1 MGECTDELV
10 YFTKVY
16 VLLFLLFIYVL
27 THTPIAPFHYFV
39 QPSTRSSPKKHIPF
53 RQSILQAVKTAR
65 NTSIWW
71 YVRVFS
77 AIVFFGGFFLKS
89 LIDDRIR
96 KHDVKRILAF
106 YKQAAPG
113 TMNDGDNHNA
123 QYLCW
128 KYKGTKD
135 KLWRRLETKYGEPVK
150 ELHEYEA
157 MADEEEDG
165 EEKKEEEKSNDETN
179 EDEEED
185 LDKDTSNGDL

>member
-1 MGECTDELV
+1 
-10 YFTKVY
+10 
-16 VLLFLLFIYVL
+16 
-27 THTPIAPFHYFV
+27 
-39 QPSTRSSPKKHIPF
+39 
-53 RQSILQAVKTAR
+53 
-65 NTSIWW
+65 
-71 YVRVFS
+71 
-77 AIVFFGGFFLKS
+77 
-89 LIDDRIR
+89 
-96 KHDVKRILAF
+96 
-106 YKQAAPG
+106 
-113 TMNDGDNHNA
+113 MNDGDNHNA